1 MSLDLNEANPSRS
14 APTPKTVQPVVDP
27 FIGGGEMGAVMR
39 SVDWSRTSIGAV
51 ETWSDS
57 IRMMVRFLLANRFPL
72 LLWWGPDYVQLYN
85 DAYRPVLGSKHPRSM
100 GQPARAC
107 WPEIWHIIGPLIDAP
122 YNGGPSTW
130 MEDIELEID
139 RHGYTEE
146 SHFTIAYSPVPDV
159 TAPRGIGGVLATV
172 HEITEKVVAERRVT
186 LLRDLGV
193 RSVTA
198 AQTAEAAC
206 VVAADTL
213 SQHSRDVPF
222 ALLYLRDDAGEQ
234 ARLAGAAGIAP
245 GATLSPRLI
254 DLTATHSNEPLA
266 AVRRA
271 IATESMEIVDDL
283 AGKFGPL
290 PPGPWKV
297 PPSTAVVLSIPS
309 NAARRPAGVLVAGV
323 SALLVLDEQQRAF
336 FELLTTQI
344 ASVVANARAYEEE
357 KRRAEALAEL
367 DRAKTAF
374 FSNVSHEFRTPLTLI
389 LGPSE
394 DALDDTHVDAH
405 ARNRIEMIHRN
416 ALRLLKLVNTLLDFS
431 RIEAGRIEATYVPT
445 DLGAFTAQLAS
456 TFRSAV
462 ERAGLRLTIDTSAEP
477 DRPVYVDRD
486 MWEKIV
492 LNLLSNA
499 FKHTFEGEI
508 AVVLRLAADGDAV
521 ELRVRDTGVG
531 IPPAQVPRLFE
542 RFHRVPNARSRTHEG
557 TGIGLAL
564 VQELVK
570 LHGGAIAVSS
580 LEGQGSTFTI
590 RIPTGSAHL
599 PQDRV
604 HDTGD
609 PNTASRVGLRTRA
622 VSAYASEAMR
632 WLPDADIDFASAD
645 TDTGSFV
652 APDATAGSRILLA
665 DDNADLREYA
675 SRLLRRR
682 GWDVEVVADGEA
694 GLAAV
699 RRRAPDLVLSDVMM
713 PRMDGFELLN
723 ALRSDASTSTI
734 PVILLSARAGEEA
747 KIEGLDAGA
756 DDYLIKPFSARELS
770 ARVSA
775 HLTLA
780 RSRIRAVAEA
790 DAAREDLA
798 RANERLRQQADE
810 LVSTNE
816 RLEVQAVELEAQRAA
831 LEESSD
837 ELRRES
843 DAREL
848 AVREITATEARY
860 RALVEA
866 SAQIVWVRA
875 PDASIVSEQP
885 AWANYTGQS
894 FDEYAGWEWINAV
907 HPDDRSRLTATW
919 HRAIGAR
926 APCHI
931 EYRLRRHD
939 GEFEWFEMRA
949 LPVFGAHGDV
959 REYVGAET
967 NVTERR
973 NAEEVRQQFVTL
985 VENSAD
991 LVGIAD
997 LDGSLR
1003 YLNAAG
1009 RQLLGLTEALP
1020 MGSMHI
1026 ADFGA
1031 GSSGHAL
1038 RAVAM
1043 PTALRDGVW
1052 RGEIDLRHVSTAAPI
1067 AVDQVLFPILD
1078 PDTGTPIRFATVARD
1093 IRERRRN
1100 DAERESLLQ
1109 RERAARAEA
1118 EEARTAAQSA
1128 NRSKSAFL
1136 AAMSHEL
1143 RTPLNAIAGHAQLM
1157 ELGVHGALTNAQ
1169 REAVA
1174 RIQRSERHLLA
1185 LINDV
1190 LNFAKLEAGR
1200 VEYTFED
1207 VRLTES
1213 VAEVLAMVEPQL
1225 GAKGIRVDVDVAG
1238 DLVVRADRDK
1248 VGQVLLN
1255 LLSNAV
1261 KFTGTGGRVRI
1272 DAPRRARSGTKADG
1286 DRTGRDAA
1294 AGVVYLRV
1302 SDTGVGVPREKQSV
1316 IFEPFIQLQRNLKR
1330 PTEGTGLGL
1339 AISRDLAHGMGGDLR
1354 VRSTAGRGSRFTL
1367 TLTRTKESPA
1377 HDGDGAQGSGGTAS
1391 SA

>member
-1 MSLDLNEANPSRS
+1 
-14 APTPKTVQPVVDP
+14 
-27 FIGGGEMGAVMR
+27 MR
-39 SVDWSRTSIGAV
+39 AVDWSRTPIGAV

-57 IRMMVRFLLANRFPL
+57 LRMMVRFLLANRFPL
-72 LLWWGPDYVQLYN
+72 LLWWGPEYVQLYN
-85 DAYRPVLGSKHPRSM
+85 EPYRPVLGSKHPHSM
-100 GQPARAC
+100 GQPAREC

-130 MEDIELEID
+130 MEDIELEVD

-172 HEITEKVVAERRVT
+172 HEITQKVVAERRVA

-193 RSVTA
+193 RSVTG

-206 VVAADTL
+206 VVAADIL
-213 SQHSRDVPF
+213 SRHARDVPF
-222 ALLYLRDDAGEQ
+222 ALLYLLDEGGER
-234 ARLAGAAGIAP
+234 AHLAGSAGIGPDTA
-245 GATLSPRLI
+245 LSPRVI
-254 DLTATHSNEPLA
+254 DLSDTTSGDAMS
-266 AVRRA
+266 AVQRA
-271 IATESMEIVDDL
+271 IANGSMEVVEDL
-283 AGKFGPL
+283 AGRFGPL

-297 PPSTAVVLSIPS
+297 PPGRALVLPIPS
-309 NAARRPAGVLVAGV
+309 AIGRRPAGVLVAGV
-323 SALLVLDEQQRAF
+323 SALLALDDQHRAF
-336 FELLTTQI
+336 FELLTTQV
-344 ASVVANARAYEEE
+344 ASVIANARAYEEE

-394 DALDDTHVDAH
+394 DALEDKQVDAP

-431 RIEAGRIEATYVPT
+431 RIEAGRIEATYVRT
-445 DLGAFTAQLAS
+445 DLAAFTEQLAS

-462 ERAGLRLTIDTSAEP
+462 ERAGLRLTVETTAES
-477 DRPVYVDRD
+477 DRPVYVDRE

-499 FKHTFEGEI
+499 LKHTFEGEI
-508 AVVLRLAADGDAV
+508 AVAVHPATDGHAM
-521 ELRVRDTGVG
+521 ELVVRDTGVG
-531 IPPAQVPRLFE
+531 IPPTQVPRLFE

-570 LHGGAIAVSS
+570 LHAGTITVSS
-580 LEGQGSTFTI
+580 LDGQGSTFTV
-590 RIPTGSAHL
+590 RIPAGSAHL
-599 PQDRV
+599 PPDRV
-604 HDTGD
+604 RDTGD
-609 PNTASRVGLRTRA
+609 ANPASWSGFRARA
-622 VSAYASEAMR
+622 VTAYASEAMR
-632 WLPDADIDFASAD
+632 WLPNADLDLESAD
-645 TDTGSFV
+645 TDAATLG
-652 APDATAGSRILLA
+652 APDATAGARILLA
-665 DDNADLREYA
+665 DDNADLRDYA
-675 SRLLRRR
+675 ARLLRRR
-682 GWDVEVVADGEA
+682 GWDVEVVADGA
-694 GLAAV
+694 AALAAA

-713 PRMDGFELLN
+713 PRMDGFELLG
-723 ALRSDASTSTI
+723 ALRSNASTSTI

-756 DDYLIKPFSARELS
+756 DDYLVKPFSARELV

-780 RSRIRAVAEA
+780 QTRSRALAEA

-798 RANERLRQQADE
+798 RANEQLQRQAVE
-810 LVSTNE
+810 LVSTNG
-816 RLEVQAVELEAQRAA
+816 RLEEQSLELEAQRAA
-831 LEESSD
+831 LQESSD
-837 ELRRES
+837 DLRRES
-843 DAREL
+843 DARER
-848 AVREITATEARY
+848 AVREITAAEARY
-860 RALVEA
+860 RALVDA
-866 SAQIVWVRA
+866 SAQIVWVRG
-875 PDASIVSEQP
+875 PDASVASEQP
-885 AWANYTGQS
+885 AWSSYTGQS
-894 FDEYAGWEWINAV
+894 FDEYAGWEWMNAA
-907 HPDDRSRLTATW
+907 HPEDRSRLRSAW
-919 HRAIGAR
+919 HRAIATR

-939 GEFEWFEMRA
+939 GAFEWFEMHA
-949 LPVFGAHGDV
+949 LPVFDAHGDV

-967 NVTERR
+967 NITERR
-973 NAEEVRQQFVTL
+973 SAEEVRQQFVTL

-991 LVGIAD
+991 LVAIAE
-997 LDGSLR
+997 LDGSLL

-1009 RQLLGLTEALP
+1009 RQLVGLTDASRVSA
-1020 MGSMHI
+1020 MQI
-1026 ADFGA
+1026 ADFSTGA
-1031 GSSGHAL
+1031 SKDML
-1038 RAVAM
+1038 LEVAM
-1043 PTALRDGVW
+1043 PAALREGVW
-1052 RGEIDLRHVSTAAPI
+1052 RGEIDLRHVRTASPI
-1067 AVDQVLFPILD
+1067 AVDQVIFPIVD
-1078 PDTGTPIRFATVARD
+1078 PESGAPIRFATVARD
-1093 IRERRRN
+1093 IRERKRN

-1109 RERAARAEA
+1109 RERSARAEA
-1118 EEARTAAQSA
+1118 EEARTAAQTA

-1157 ELGVHGALTNAQ
+1157 ELGVHGDLTDAQ
-1169 REAVA
+1169 REALA
-1174 RIQRSERHLLA
+1174 RIQRSEQHLLA

-1200 VEYTFED
+1200 VEYTIGD
-1207 VRLTES
+1207 VSLTES

-1225 GAKGIRVDVDVAG
+1225 GAKGIGVDVDVAR
-1238 DLVVRADRDK
+1238 DLIVRADRDK
-1248 VGQVLLN
+1248 VEQVLLN

-1272 DAPRRARSGTKADG
+1272 DAPRRAASEPGADG
-1286 DRTGRDAA
+1286 DGRGHDAP
-1294 AGVVYLRV
+1294 AGVIFLRV
-1302 SDTGVGVPREKQSV
+1302 ADTGVGVPREKQSV
-1316 IFEPFIQLQRNLKR
+1316 IFEPFIQLQRNLKH

-1354 VRSTAGRGSRFTL
+1354 VRSAVGSGSRFTL
-1367 TLTRTKESPA
+1367 TLLRASESP
-1377 HDGDGAQGSGGTAS
+1377 TAAMPADDPDDAPGPAGEPT